1 MASQITK
8 IAGILGGATAINT
21 TYQITNRQDPVPSI
35 VTAGIFF
42 ALLVGLG
49 SLGGER
55 GLRVAKIFAYIILLA
70 VILGRGFS
78 LFENI
83 NKLVGGLTA
92 PTAPMNRI

>member
-1 MASQITK
+1 MASQIGQ

-21 TYQITNRQDPVPSI
+21 TYQIGKGIDPVPSI

-49 SLGGER
+49 SLGGEK
-55 GLRVAKIFAYIILLA
+55 GLRVSKIFAGVILLA

-78 LFENI
+78 LLENI

-92 PTAPMNRI
+92 PTAPLKK